1 MKLSTLYYKLKT
13 DRPLKKSQ
21 IPYLRGYILNN
32 HNNEEL
38 HNHSGNG
45 YIYTY
50 PKIQYKIVGGN
61 GHIIGIEGGAKIL
74 GKIALET
81 KQLELNHELY
91 DIVDGHIILKNEDF
105 GICESKKTYKF
116 ISPWLALNEKNY
128 KYYKDL
134 DDIGKKEKLEKIL
147 IGNILSMSKYLNY
160 TADEKIVANILNYKE
175 FTVNYKGNSFI
186 GIIGEFT
193 INFDIPNLFGIGRKV
208 SKGFGTIMQI

>member
-1 MKLSTLYYKLKT
+1 M
-13 DRPLKKSQ
+13 
-21 IPYLRGYILNN
+21 
-32 HNNEEL
+32 
-38 HNHSGNG
+38 
-45 YIYTY
+45 
-50 PKIQYKIVGGN
+50 
-61 GHIIGIEGGAKIL
+61 

-147 IGNILSMSKYLNY
+147 IGNILSMTDLLPRLKSW
-160 TADEKIVANILNYKE
+160 
-175 FTVNYKGNSFI
+175 GSFS
-186 GIIGEFT
+186 
-193 INFDIPNLFGIGRKV
+193 RV
-208 SKGFGTIMQI
+208 